1 MDVSNSTGQNTDYR
15 IMGAGGGAA
24 PTASLGDPKKKAVR
38 RRKALLSGTL
48 EPHTYVTLTLPD
60 ESPCVVQFV
69 RGGKVISETP
79 IEDKEILIALVPN
92 SKGTPKPFVCRR
104 RA

>member
-15 IMGAGGGAA
+15 VMGAGGGTA
-24 PTASLGDPKKKAVR
+24 PTASLGDPKKKMA

-69 RGGKVISETP
+69 RGGKVISETR
-79 IEDKEILIALVPN
+79 IEDREILIALVPN

-104 RA
+104 SA

>member
-1 MDVSNSTGQNTDYR
+1 MDVSNSTGQTTDYR
-15 IMGAGGGAA
+15 VMGAGGGTA
-24 PTASLGDPKKKAVR
+24 PTASSGDPKKKAVR
-38 RRKALLSGTL
+38 RKALHSGTL

-69 RGGKVISETP
+69 RGGKVISETR